1 MATTTST
8 TSARN
13 GRLGAPGLDA
23 PDLEALDPSA
33 RAVGQQARL
42 ADGLARLRRRTK
54 LVATERWLLV
64 GGSVLVPLGA
74 ILVILG
80 WFGAAHTGRLFEQ
93 IPYMISGGLF
103 GLVLVIA
110 GSFSYFGYWLAR
122 LVSDE
127 RQQTGQLLDALE
139 RIEGHLA
146 NGSTAPRAA
155 ATAAPARAPLS
166 STRPEFVATL
176 TGSLYH
182 LPDCLVVADRSADDL
197 RSVRA
202 GAKGRSPCRICLPP
216 EESADDAAAGPGGR
230 PGDAAVPGGRPGDAM
245 GRGGRPG
252 DAAGEW
258 GRPDDAGSDVAPDP
272 APRD

>member
-1 MATTTST
+1 MATTTPSP
-8 TSARN
+8 SAHD
-13 GRLGAPGLDA
+13 GGLEAPGPEA
-23 PDLEALDPSA
+23 PGDEPGALGSSD
-33 RAVGQQARL
+33 RVNGNQDRL
-42 ADGLARLRRRTK
+42 ADSLARLRRRTK

-64 GGSVLVPLGA
+64 AGSVMVPLGG

-80 WFGAAHTGRLFEQ
+80 WFGASHTGRLFEQ

-110 GSFSYFGYWLAR
+110 GGFCYFGYWLAR

-127 RQQTGQLLDALE
+127 RQQSNQLLEALV

-146 NGSTAPRAA
+146 NGSAPPARGAG
-155 ATAAPARAPLS
+155 AAPTRAPLS
-166 STRPEFVATL
+166 SARPEFVATT

-182 LPDCLVVADRSADDL
+182 RPDCPVVADRPADEL

-202 GAKGRSPCRICLPP
+202 GAKGRSPCRMCLPSEEGAP
-216 EESADDAAAGPGGR
+216 ETPTLAS
-230 PGDAAVPGGRPGDAM
+230 
-245 GRGGRPG
+245 
-252 DAAGEW
+252 
-258 GRPDDAGSDVAPDP
+258 DP

>member
-1 MATTTST
+1 MATTTS
-8 TSARN
+8 SPSVRN
-13 GRLGAPGLDA
+13 GGHGTAGPDA
-23 PDLEALDPSA
+23 PDLEASVDPAA
-33 RAVGQQARL
+33 RAAGEQARL
-42 ADGLARLRRRTK
+42 ADSLARLRRRTK

-64 GGSVLVPLGA
+64 AGSVMVPLGA

-80 WFGAAHTGRLFEQ
+80 WFG
-93 IPYMISGGLF
+93 F

-110 GSFSYFGYWLAR
+110 GSFCYFGYWLAR

-127 RQQTGQLLDALE
+127 RQQTNQLLEALE

-146 NGSTAPRAA
+146 NGSTPPTRDA
-155 ATAAPARAPLS
+155 ATAPARPPLS

-182 LPDCLVVADRSADDL
+182 RPDCLVVADRSADDL

-202 GAKGRSPCRICLPP
+202 GAKGRTPCRICLPP
-216 EESADDAAAGPGGR
+216 DEEAG
-230 PGDAAVPGGRPGDAM
+230 
-245 GRGGRPG
+245 
-252 DAAGEW
+252 GE
-258 GRPDDAGSDVAPDP
+258 GTGEVAPDP

>member
-1 MATTTST
+1 MATTTS
-8 TSARN
+8 SPSVRN
-13 GRLGAPGLDA
+13 AGHRAHGLDA
-23 PDLEALDPSA
+23 AEIAASVDPT
-33 RAVGQQARL
+33 RAAGQQARL
-42 ADGLARLRRRTK
+42 ADSLARLRRRTK

-64 GGSVLVPLGA
+64 AGSVMVPLGA

-80 WFGAAHTGRLFEQ
+80 WFGASHTGRLFEQ

-110 GSFSYFGYWLAR
+110 GSFAYFGYWLAR

-127 RQQTGQLLDALE
+127 RHQTNQLLEALE

-146 NGSTAPRAA
+146 NGS
-155 ATAAPARAPLS
+155 AAPSSPARGSAETPARRPLS

-182 LPDCLVVADRSADDL
+182 RPDCLVVADRSAQDL

-216 EESADDAAAGPGGR
+216 DDGADDATADDVATGGL
-230 PGDAAVPGGRPGDAM
+230 
-245 GRGGRPG
+245 
-252 DAAGEW
+252 
-258 GRPDDAGSDVAPDP
+258 APDP

>member
-1 MATTTST
+1 MATTTS
-8 TSARN
+8 SSSGRPPSRGARSGSTVPS
-13 GRLGAPGLDA
+13 GRNEKLDVVDMDA
-23 PDLEALDPSA
+23 PELEASVDPAA
-33 RAVGQQARL
+33 RSVGQQARL
-42 ADGLARLRRRTK
+42 ADSMARLRRRTK

-64 GGSVLVPLGA
+64 AGSVMVPLGG

-110 GSFSYFGYWLAR
+110 GGFSYFGYWLAR
-122 LVSDE
+122 LVSE
-127 RQQTGQLLDALE
+127 ARQQNNQMLEALE
-139 RIEGHLA
+139 RIAGHLA
-146 NGSTAPRAA
+146 NGSSAP
-155 ATAAPARAPLS
+155 TSGSPAPARGASTGAAARPALS

-182 LPDCLVVADRSADDL
+182 RPDCLVVTDRSAEDL

-202 GAKGRSPCRICLPP
+202 GAKGRTPCRICLPP
-216 EESADDAAAGPGGR
+216 DEEAEDAT
-230 PGDAAVPGGRPGDAM
+230 
-245 GRGGRPG
+245 
-252 DAAGEW
+252 AGEM
-258 GRPDDAGSDVAPDP
+258 APDP

>member
-1 MATTTST
+1 MATTTS
-8 TSARN
+8 SPSVRN
-13 GRLGAPGLDA
+13 GGHGTAGPDT
-23 PDLEALDPSA
+23 PDLEASVDPAA
-33 RAVGQQARL
+33 RAAGEQARL
-42 ADGLARLRRRTK
+42 ADSLARLRRRTK

-64 GGSVLVPLGA
+64 AGSVMVPLGA

-110 GSFSYFGYWLAR
+110 GSFCYFGYWLAR

-127 RQQTGQLLDALE
+127 RQQTNQLLEALE

-146 NGSTAPRAA
+146 NGSTPPTRDA
-155 ATAAPARAPLS
+155 ATAPARPPLS

-182 LPDCLVVADRSADDL
+182 RPDCLVVADRSADDL

-202 GAKGRSPCRICLPP
+202 GAKGRTPCRICLPP
-216 EESADDAAAGPGGR
+216 DEEAG
-230 PGDAAVPGGRPGDAM
+230 
-245 GRGGRPG
+245 
-252 DAAGEW
+252 GE
-258 GRPDDAGSDVAPDP
+258 GTGEVAPDP

>member
-1 MATTTST
+1 MAITTPSSPAHDSGPEAAGAETPGAEST
-8 TSARN
+8 PLN
-13 GRLGAPGLDA
+13 
-23 PDLEALDPSA
+23 PSA
-33 RAVGQQARL
+33 GVDGRQARL

-64 GGSVLVPLGA
+64 AGSVMVPLGG

-80 WFGAAHTGRLFEQ
+80 WFGASHTGRLFEQ

-110 GSFSYFGYWLAR
+110 GGFSYFGYWLAR

-127 RQQTGQLLDALE
+127 RQQSHQLLEALE

-146 NGSTAPRAA
+146 NGSSAPARGTAP
-155 ATAAPARAPLS
+155 APARAPLS
-166 STRPEFVATL
+166 STRPEFVAT
-176 TGSLYH
+176 TSGSLYH
-182 LPDCLVVADRSADDL
+182 RADCLVVTDRPTHEL

-202 GAKGRSPCRICLPP
+202 GAKGRSPCRICLPLEDGALEP
-216 EESADDAAAGPGGR
+216 QALAS
-230 PGDAAVPGGRPGDAM
+230 
-245 GRGGRPG
+245 
-252 DAAGEW
+252 
-258 GRPDDAGSDVAPDP
+258 DP

>member
-1 MATTTST
+1 MATTTPSP
-8 TSARN
+8 SAHN
-13 GRLGAPGLDA
+13 GGLDA
-23 PDLEALDPSA
+23 PGPEAPGDEPGPLEPSD
-33 RAVGQQARL
+33 RVNGNQARL
-42 ADGLARLRRRTK
+42 ADSLARLRRRTK

-64 GGSVLVPLGA
+64 AGSVMVPLGG

-80 WFGAAHTGRLFEQ
+80 WFGASHTGRLFEQ

-110 GSFSYFGYWLAR
+110 GGFCYFGYWLAR

-127 RQQTGQLLDALE
+127 RQQSNQLLEALV

-146 NGSTAPRAA
+146 NGSTSPARD
-155 ATAAPARAPLS
+155 AAPAPTRAPLS
-166 STRPEFVATL
+166 STRPEFVATT

-182 LPDCLVVADRSADDL
+182 RPDCPVVADRPADEL

-202 GAKGRSPCRICLPP
+202 SAKGRSPCRMCLPS
-216 EESADDAAAGPGGR
+216 EEGAHEAP
-230 PGDAAVPGGRPGDAM
+230 PL
-245 GRGGRPG
+245 
-252 DAAGEW
+252 
-258 GRPDDAGSDVAPDP
+258 GSDP

>member
-1 MATTTST
+1 MATTTSSSPGRPPGPAT
-8 TSARN
+8 PSTRN
-13 GRLGAPGLDA
+13 GGLGAPGRDA
-23 PDLEALDPSA
+23 PDLETLDSSA

-64 GGSVLVPLGA
+64 AGSVMVPLGA

-80 WFGAAHTGRLFEQ
+80 WFGASHTGRLFEQ

-127 RQQTGQLLDALE
+127 RQQNHQLLEALE
-139 RIEGHLA
+139 RIEVHLA
-146 NGSTAPRAA
+146 NGSTAPTTQAS
-155 ATAAPARAPLS
+155 AAPARAPSS

-182 LPDCLVVADRSADDL
+182 RPDCLVVADRSADDL

-202 GAKGRSPCRICLPP
+202 GARGRSPCRICLPA
-216 EESADDAAAGPGGR
+216 EEGADDAAAGPEGR
-230 PGDAAVPGGRPGDAM
+230 PGNRT
-245 GRGGRPG
+245 G
-252 DAAGEW
+252 DAA
-258 GRPDDAGSDVAPDP
+258 PDA

>member
-8 TSARN
+8 PSARN
-13 GRLGAPGLDA
+13 GGLGAPGQDA
-23 PDLEALDPSA
+23 PDLAALDPSA
-33 RAVGQQARL
+33 RADGQQARL

-64 GGSVLVPLGA
+64 AGSVMVPLGG

-80 WFGAAHTGRLFEQ
+80 WFGASHTGRLFEQ

-127 RQQTGQLLDALE
+127 RQQTGQLLEALE

-146 NGSTAPRAA
+146 NGSIAPSAA
-155 ATAAPARAPLS
+155 AIAAPARAPLS

-182 LPDCLVVADRSADDL
+182 RPDCLVVADRSSDDL

-216 EESADDAAAGPGGR
+216 DEGTGDDAAGSGGR
-230 PGDAAVPGGRPGDAM
+230 PGDTAGD
-245 GRGGRPG
+245 
-252 DAAGEW
+252 W
-258 GRPDDAGSDVAPDP
+258 GRPADTARDAAPDP

>member
-1 MATTTST
+1 MATTTS
-8 TSARN
+8 SPSVRN
-13 GRLGAPGLDA
+13 GGLGAPGLDDA
-23 PDLEALDPSA
+23 DLDASLDPSA

-64 GGSVLVPLGA
+64 AGSVMVPLGG

-80 WFGAAHTGRLFEQ
+80 CFGAAHTGRLFEQ

-127 RQQTGQLLDALE
+127 RQQSNQLLEALE

-146 NGSTAPRAA
+146 NGS
-155 ATAAPARAPLS
+155 AAPARSASTAPARPPLS
-166 STRPEFVATL
+166 STRPQFVATL

-182 LPDCLVVADRSADDL
+182 RPDCLVVADRSPDDL

-216 EESADDAAAGPGGR
+216 DEH
-230 PGDAAVPGGRPGDAM
+230 
-245 GRGGRPG
+245 
-252 DAAGEW
+252 AGEE
-258 GRPDDAGSDVAPDP
+258 GTGEVAPDP